1 MIYIYKE
8 HKKFINLLHPIW
20 CNQCP
25 LRRVRTWWEP
35 CHTTLVHRLLGRGAP
50 LTPIIPLTPLSPVV
64 IAIIILSIIIIR
76 ASTLLPRIIPTRLR
90 RLPRCLRCLRLH
102 RRCPLLWCLRLHQRC
117 PLLRCLR
124 LHRRGRP
131 LPPCLRPPPGGPRR
145 PGLP

>member
-8 HKKFINLLHPIW
+8 HKKFINLLLPIW
-20 CNQCP
+20 RNQCP

-50 LTPIIPLTPLSPVV
+50 LTPLIPPPPPSPVV

-102 RRCPLLWCLRLHQRC
+102 RRCPLL
-117 PLLRCLR
+117 RCLR
-124 LHRRGRP
+124 LPRRYRPLLRGLRHRR
-131 LPPCLRPPPGGPRR
+131 LRRWLLHRCDCPV
-145 PGLP
+145 